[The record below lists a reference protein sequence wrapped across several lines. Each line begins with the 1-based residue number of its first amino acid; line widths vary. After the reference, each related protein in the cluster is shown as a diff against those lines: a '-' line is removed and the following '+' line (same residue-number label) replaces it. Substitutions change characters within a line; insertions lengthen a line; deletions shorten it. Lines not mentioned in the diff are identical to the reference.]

1 VITDLP
7 NKIINRVTIR
17 IAVLVLVIGL
27 SAVLIFQ
34 TAVRTWH
41 DVSELGGRLT
51 RVQLESFRIADHIQ
65 RQVLEL
71 SNHVL
76 QYAVEGDQED
86 LDQFRKGTH
95 ELDGWLDEQIP
106 KLRTA
111 KEKEVLNKLNI
122 AFDQYVKLAE
132 RLEPSGEAGASPK
145 EALRGLSELEGHSE
159 KILNLGY
166 ELAEAH
172 RASLDLF
179 LSQSKTGLAYLRNVL
194 LVSLCLLLSFG
205 TTLAVV
211 VYREMI
217 APLRLKLVESQ
228 ALLERQEKLVS
239 LGMLAAGV
247 AHEIRNPLTAIKACL
262 FLQQKRFKPGSAE
275 FADVELVGRE
285 ISRLE
290 KIVKDFLQFARPAE
304 PEFTEA
310 EAVDLL
316 GEVQL
321 LLGPQLQKQN
331 IRLEVENE
339 SAACVRV
346 DRQQIKQVLINLVQ
360 NSAESIKENGTISL
374 GVREGMKRWNNRQT
388 EAVVLEVADTGSG
401 ILPEVEKRLFDPFFT
416 TKESGTGLGLS
427 IAARIVEKHGGAL
440 EYRTEVNRGTVFG
453 IVLPRIRNEPA
464 RKSVVGRR

>member
-1 VITDLP
+1 VIIDLP
-7 NKIINRVTIR
+7 QKIVSRVTIR
-17 IAVLVLVIGL
+17 IVTLVVVIGL

-41 DVSELGGRLT
+41 DVSELRGRLT
-51 RVQLESFRIADHIQ
+51 AVQLESFRIADHIQ
-65 RQVLEL
+65 REVLEL
-71 SNHVL
+71 SNYLL
-76 QYAVEGDQED
+76 QYTVEGDPQD
-86 LDQFRKGTH
+86 LQQFQKGTH
-95 ELDGWLDEQIP
+95 ELDLWLDAQIP

-111 KEKEVLNKLNI
+111 KEKEVLSRLNM
-122 AFDQYVKLAE
+122 AFDEYVKLAK
-132 RLEPSGEAGASPK
+132 RIEPSTGVGTSRS
-145 EALRGLSELEGHSE
+145 EALRGFSELEKDSE

-179 LSQSKTGLAYLRNVL
+179 LAQSKTGLARLRNVL

-205 TTLAVV
+205 TALAVV

-262 FLQQKRFKPGSAE
+262 FLQQKRFKPGTAE
-275 FADVELVGRE
+275 FADVELVGLE
-285 ISRLE
+285 IGRLE

-304 PEFTEA
+304 PEFADVEA
-310 EAVDLL
+310 GELL
-316 GEVQL
+316 RDVQTL
-321 LLGPQLQKQN
+321 LRPQLEKQN
-331 IRLEVENE
+331 IQLKAE
-339 SAACVRV
+339 SAPRTLLHV

-360 NSAESIKENGTISL
+360 NSADSIKEGGTITL
-374 GVREGMKRWNNRQT
+374 AVREGTRRWANRQAD
-388 EAVVLEVADTGSG
+388 AVILEVADTGSG
-401 ILPEVEKRLFDPFFT
+401 IPPEVQKRLFDPFFT
-416 TKESGTGLGLS
+416 TRETGTGLGLS

-440 EYRTEVNRGTVFG
+440 EYKTEVNRGTVFG
-453 IVLPRIRNEPA
+453 IVLPRVRNEQA
-464 RKSVVGRR
+464 RKSVAG